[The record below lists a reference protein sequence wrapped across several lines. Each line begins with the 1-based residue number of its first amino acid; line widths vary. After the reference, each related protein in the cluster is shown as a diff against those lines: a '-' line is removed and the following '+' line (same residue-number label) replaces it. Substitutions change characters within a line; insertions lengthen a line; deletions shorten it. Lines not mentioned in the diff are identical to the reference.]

1 MKEILIFIL
10 VIAAIGFIA
19 CTPKTKKVVEQPT
32 EVKPAETTP
41 PKGDVSQD
49 EPAPAGKPA
58 FGKATIRK
66 TACYGNCPVFELTF
80 DGAGKAYYKGKKHVK
95 RIGKWEAPLSRTQIQ
110 SILAKAQSVYFFN
123 FKDEYPTNGKII
135 ADFPFT
141 FTHMKFG
148 LQEKTVAN
156 NHDAPDT
163 LIDFETF
170 LIELGESLNWEKVN
184 ESN

>member
-19 CTPKTKKVVEQPT
+19 CTPKVKKVVEQPT
-32 EVKPAETTP
+32 EVKPADVTP
-41 PKGDVSQD
+41 PKGDISQD
-49 EPAPAGKPA
+49 EPAPASKPA

-95 RIGKWEAPLSRTQIQ
+95 RIGNWEAPITRNHTSM
-110 SILAKAQSVYFFN
+110 ILEKAQSIKYF
-123 FKDEYPTNGKII
+123 KLDDEYPINGKII

-141 FTHMKFG
+141 FTHLKFG
-148 LQEKTVAN
+148 SQEKTIAN
-156 NHDAPDT
+156 NHDAPDA
-163 LIDFETF
+163 LHDYETF
-170 LIELGESLNWEKVN
+170 LIELGESLNWEKIGDQ
-184 ESN
+184 